1 MASRSPA
8 IGTTRRLKGVIDPC
22 DAQRWRKAG
31 AQDEDRS
38 MNQVEANK
46 AAVRNFLTSI
56 PARDLATIGQ
66 CVTAD
71 VVQHFQKPSIRNDDG
86 RHDATLVRGRD
97 KLLNEIGTYLHQIYR
112 PSTIEVEIERM
123 VAEADC
129 VAVQFILRALTT
141 RRGEP
146 YENYYLFMFR
156 CEDGKIAEYWEY
168 LDSAYASAKL
178 FD

>member
-1 MASRSPA
+1 
-8 IGTTRRLKGVIDPC
+8 
-22 DAQRWRKAG
+22 
-31 AQDEDRS
+31 

-46 AAVRNFLTSI
+46 TAVRNFLTSI
-56 PARDLATIGQ
+56 PSRDLVKISQ
-66 CVTAD
+66 SVTED
-71 VVQHFQKPSIRNDDG
+71 VVQHFQKPSTRNDDG
-86 RHDATLVRGRD
+86 THNAAFVRGRD

-112 PSTIEVEIERM
+112 PGTIEVEIERM
-123 VAEADC
+123 VAEGDC
-129 VAVQFILRALTT
+129 VVAQFILRALTT

-156 CEDGKIAEYWEY
+156 CEDGRIAEYWEY

>member
-1 MASRSPA
+1 
-8 IGTTRRLKGVIDPC
+8 
-22 DAQRWRKAG
+22 
-31 AQDEDRS
+31 
-38 MNQVEANK
+38 
-46 AAVRNFLTSI
+46 
-56 PARDLATIGQ
+56 
-66 CVTAD
+66 
-71 VVQHFQKPSIRNDDG
+71 
-86 RHDATLVRGRD
+86 
-97 KLLNEIGTYLHQIYR
+97 
-112 PSTIEVEIERM
+112 M

-129 VAVQFILRALTT
+129 VAVQFILCALTT